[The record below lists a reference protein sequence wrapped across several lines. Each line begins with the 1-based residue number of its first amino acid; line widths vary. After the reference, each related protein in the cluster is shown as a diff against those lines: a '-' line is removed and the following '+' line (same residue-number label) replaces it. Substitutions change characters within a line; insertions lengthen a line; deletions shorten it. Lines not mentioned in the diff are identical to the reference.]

1 LIGTS
6 APAQGFKLVAGVDF
20 NKTFWSMQMPGDMLV
35 NATAGGIIIGAGTL
49 LMEWAFARY
58 AGIERDTLSAVV
70 CSLIAYISVGLVDG
84 FMSGRDFVSA
94 YFQYLSGLGIVLLTM
109 LTIDTLRSWWRRV
122 RKVKHVLQ
130 PRLND

>member
-1 LIGTS
+1 
-6 APAQGFKLVAGVDF
+6 
-20 NKTFWSMQMPGDMLV
+20 MQMPGDMLV